1 MPKTFSKA
9 SSHLISIK
17 TKGKQYCTEL
27 KNEKMQRNWSK
38 YSALPLHSHVEFGV
52 VLNLMVITAVKLVIR
67 KRNIFKHT
75 LACKI

>member
-1 MPKTFSKA
+1 MPKTFSRA

-38 YSALPLHSHVEFGV
+38 YSAREKYESDLKFC
-52 VLNLMVITAVKLVIR
+52 LNQKPIR
-67 KRNIFKHT
+67 TPPTKYK
-75 LACKI
+75 